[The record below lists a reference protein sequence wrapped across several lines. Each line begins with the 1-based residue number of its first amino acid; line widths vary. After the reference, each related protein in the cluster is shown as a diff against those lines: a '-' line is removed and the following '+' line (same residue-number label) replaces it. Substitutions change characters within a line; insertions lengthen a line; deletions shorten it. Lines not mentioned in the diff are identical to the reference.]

1 MDEYENQECDD
12 ELTSRPS
19 LVAEADVDGLKGPDG
34 W

>member
-1 MDEYENQECDD
+1 MVEYENQEGDD

-19 LVAEADVDGLKGPDG
+19 LVAEADVDGLQGPEG